1 MIDDLPAEFW
11 PNNSVICLSGISVG
25 TVKARKLFS
34 FMPDRTDVLTVISP
48 KICDYG
54 ISLIGSVWRQSV
66 DAITKTILD
75 TIKCVG
81 GDEGLIYVTVPITSG
96 YREFRLMNELGLT
109 REEVRTN
116 HKARWREEVVQPN
129 EADAEAY
136 SLIAQL
142 QFPDRI
148 VLNPAMLQ
156 VAEWTQDQY
165 NEMWNE
171 VLRQF
176 CDVLMVTP
184 DWAYSYGA
192 RKEVKE
198 MALLGREI
206 VDMFGNTVK
215 SSTLNEATEHAEARL
230 IEMGWSKKSIDA
242 TLPPMTL
249 KGASVPLRRKPPHA
263 AWNEA
268 FEWIVAERRWQ
279 RAILSFKDDE
289 MTREDGSNPSN
300 GRWEKKLQKYLEMVA
315 NEGIDSVHGGI
326 HLLQFVS
333 LCVAMMES
341 VSRVHGPFPEPGLP
355 SLEIRE
361 GRWFLHE
368 MNSNQL
374 LAVVF
379 AWLRR
384 EYFYTIEKYASG
396 DDDENTR
403 EGIASGSWWDSQLKI
418 YWNKMCQHGLDT
430 PQGRQML
437 GKYTSTAMNLA
448 TSRIR
453 VYGKVAS
460 PDRLSFEELEERKK
474 LREGNEKEIPQLPL
488 ND

>member
-1 MIDDLPAEFW
+1 
-11 PNNSVICLSGISVG
+11 
-25 TVKARKLFS
+25 
-34 FMPDRTDVLTVISP
+34 
-48 KICDYG
+48 
-54 ISLIGSVWRQSV
+54 
-66 DAITKTILD
+66 
-75 TIKCVG
+75 
-81 GDEGLIYVTVPITSG
+81 
-96 YREFRLMNELGLT
+96 MNELGMT
-109 REEVRTN
+109 REEVRSK
-116 HKARWREEVVQPN
+116 HKTRWREEVVQPN
-129 EADAEAY
+129 ETDAEAY

-156 VAEWTQDQY
+156 VVDWTQDQY
-165 NEMWNE
+165 NKMWNE

-192 RKEVKE
+192 RKEVHE

-206 VDMFGNTVK
+206 VDMFGNSVK
-215 SSTLNEATEHAEARL
+215 FSSLNEATEQAEQRL
-230 IEMGWSKKSIDA
+230 LGMGWSKEFIDQ

-249 KGASVPLRRKPPHA
+249 KGTSVLLMRQPPHS

-268 FEWIVAERRWQ
+268 FTWIVSERRWQ
-279 RAILSFKDDE
+279 RAVPDFNDDD
-289 MTREDGSNPSN
+289 MTRADGKNPVN
-300 GRWEKKLQKYLEMVA
+300 GLWEQKLQKHREMA
-315 NEGIDSVHGGI
+315 ADEGIDTVHGGI
-326 HLLQFVS
+326 HLLQFVA

-361 GRWFLHE
+361 GRWFSE
-368 MNSNQL
+368 GIDKNSL
-374 LAVVF
+374 LAVVL

-384 EYFYTIEKYASG
+384 EYFYTVEKYAAS

-403 EGIASGSWWDSQLKI
+403 EGIASASWWNRQLKI
-418 YWNKMCQHGLDT
+418 YWNKMCQQGLDT

-474 LREGNEKEIPQLPL
+474 LREGMEQEIPQLPL
-488 ND
+488 NDSELNPEDPDSPESE

>member
-1 MIDDLPAEFW
+1 MD
-11 PNNSVICLSGISVG
+11 
-25 TVKARKLFS
+25 TVTKA
-34 FMPDRTDVLTVISP
+34 
-48 KICDYG
+48 
-54 ISLIGSVWRQSV
+54 
-66 DAITKTILD
+66 ILD
-75 TIKCVG
+75 TIKCIG

-109 REEVRTN
+109 REEVRTK

-142 QFPDRI
+142 QYPDRI

-156 VAEWTQDQY
+156 VVDWGQDQY

-184 DWAYSYGA
+184 DWAYSLGA
-192 RKEVKE
+192 RKEVQE

-206 VDMFGNTVK
+206 VDMFGNVVK
-215 SSTLNEATEHAEARL
+215 SSTLNEATEQAEQRL
-230 IEMGWSKKSIDA
+230 LGMGWSKEFIDQ

-249 KGASVPLRRKPPHA
+249 KGISLPLKRQPPHA

-268 FEWIVAERRWQ
+268 FTWIVSERRWQ
-279 RAILSFKDDE
+279 RAVPSFKDDD
-289 MTREDGSNPSN
+289 MTRTDGKNPTN
-300 GRWEKKLQKYLEMVA
+300 GLWEKKLQKYFEMA
-315 NEGIDSVHGGI
+315 TNEGIDSVHGGI
-326 HLLQFVS
+326 HLLQFVA

-361 GRWFLHE
+361 GRWFSE
-368 MNSNQL
+368 GIDKNSL
-374 LAVVF
+374 LAVVL

-384 EYFYTIEKYASG
+384 EYFYTIEKYTVSE
-396 DDDENTR
+396 DDENTR
-403 EGIASGSWWDSQLKI
+403 EGIASWWDRQLKI
-418 YWNKMCQHGLDT
+418 YWNRMCTRGLDT
-430 PQGRQML
+430 PEGRQML

-460 PDRLSFEELEERKK
+460 PSRLSFEELEERGK
-474 LREGNEKEIPQLPL
+474 LEEENDNEIPQLPL
-488 ND
+488 NDLDLDPDNPDLPKSE

>member
-1 MIDDLPAEFW
+1 
-11 PNNSVICLSGISVG
+11 
-25 TVKARKLFS
+25 
-34 FMPDRTDVLTVISP
+34 
-48 KICDYG
+48 
-54 ISLIGSVWRQSV
+54 
-66 DAITKTILD
+66 
-75 TIKCVG
+75 
-81 GDEGLIYVTVPITSG
+81 
-96 YREFRLMNELGLT
+96 MNELGMT
-109 REEVRTN
+109 REEVRTK

-156 VAEWTQDQY
+156 VADWTQDQY
-165 NEMWNE
+165 NKMWKD

-192 RKEVKE
+192 RKEVHE
-198 MALLGREI
+198 MSLLGREI
-206 VDMFGNTVK
+206 VDMFGNVVIA
-215 SSTLNEATEHAEARL
+215 STLNEATEQAEQRL
-230 IEMGWSKKSIDA
+230 LGMGWSKEFIDQ

-249 KGASVPLRRKPPHA
+249 KGNSLPLKRQPPHA

-268 FEWIVAERRWQ
+268 FTWIVSERRWQ
-279 RAILSFKDDE
+279 RAVPSFKDDE
-289 MTREDGSNPSN
+289 MTRTDGKNPAN
-300 GRWEKKLQKYLEMVA
+300 GMWEKKLQKYFEMAA
-315 NEGIDSVHGGI
+315 NEGVDSVHGGI
-326 HLLQFVS
+326 HLLQFVA

-361 GRWFLHE
+361 GRWFSE
-368 MNSNQL
+368 GIDKNSL
-374 LAVVF
+374 LAVVL

-384 EYFYTIEKYASG
+384 EYFYTIEKYAIS

-403 EGIASGSWWDSQLKI
+403 EGILIGSWWDRQLKI
-418 YWNKMCQHGLDT
+418 YWNRICKHGLDT

-460 PDRLSFEELEERKK
+460 PDRLSFEELEERGK
-474 LREGNEKEIPQLPL
+474 LEADKGNEIP
-488 ND
+488 

>member
-1 MIDDLPAEFW
+1 
-11 PNNSVICLSGISVG
+11 
-25 TVKARKLFS
+25 
-34 FMPDRTDVLTVISP
+34 
-48 KICDYG
+48 
-54 ISLIGSVWRQSV
+54 
-66 DAITKTILD
+66 
-75 TIKCVG
+75 
-81 GDEGLIYVTVPITSG
+81 
-96 YREFRLMNELGLT
+96 MNELGMT

-142 QFPDRI
+142 QYPDRI

-156 VAEWTQDQY
+156 VVDWTQDQY
-165 NEMWNE
+165 NEMWND

-192 RKEVKE
+192 RKEVHE
-198 MALLGREI
+198 MSLLGREI
-206 VDMFGNTVK
+206 VDMFGNVVR
-215 SSTLNEATEHAEARL
+215 SSTLNEATEQAEQRL
-230 IEMGWSKKSIDA
+230 LGMGWSKEFIDK

-249 KGASVPLRRKPPHA
+249 KGNSLPLKRQPPHA

-268 FEWIVAERRWQ
+268 FTWIVSERRWQ
-279 RAILSFKDDE
+279 RAVVSFKDDDT
-289 MTREDGSNPSN
+289 TRTDGKNPAN
-300 GRWEKKLQKYLEMVA
+300 GLWEKKLQKYYEMAA

-326 HLLQFVS
+326 HLLQFVA

-361 GRWFLHE
+361 GRWFSE
-368 MNSNQL
+368 GIDKNSL
-374 LAVVF
+374 LAVVL

-384 EYFYTIEKYASG
+384 EYFYTIEKYAVSE
-396 DDDENTR
+396 DDENTR
-403 EGIASGSWWDSQLKI
+403 EGIASWWDRQLKI
-418 YWNKMCQHGLDT
+418 YWNRMCKHGLDT
-430 PQGRQML
+430 LQGRQML

-460 PDRLSFEELEERKK
+460 PDRLSFEELEERGR
-474 LREGNEKEIPQLPL
+474 LEEETDTEIPQLPL
-488 ND
+488 NDSELNPDDPDSPESE

>member
-1 MIDDLPAEFW
+1 MD
-11 PNNSVICLSGISVG
+11 
-25 TVKARKLFS
+25 TVTKA
-34 FMPDRTDVLTVISP
+34 
-48 KICDYG
+48 
-54 ISLIGSVWRQSV
+54 
-66 DAITKTILD
+66 ILD

-96 YREFRLMNELGLT
+96 YREFRLMHELGMT
-109 REEVRTN
+109 REEVRSK
-116 HKARWREEVVQPN
+116 HKTRWREEVVQPN

-142 QFPDRI
+142 QYPDRI

-156 VAEWTQDQY
+156 VVDWTQDQY

-192 RKEVKE
+192 RKEVHE

-206 VDMFGNTVK
+206 VDMFGNSVK
-215 SSTLNEATEHAEARL
+215 FSSLNEATEQAEQRL
-230 IEMGWSKKSIDA
+230 LGMGWSKEFIDQ

-249 KGASVPLRRKPPHA
+249 KGTSVLLKRQPPHA

-268 FEWIVAERRWQ
+268 FTWIVSERRWQ
-279 RAILSFKDDE
+279 RAVPDFKDDD
-289 MTREDGSNPSN
+289 MTRADGKNPAN
-300 GRWEKKLQKYLEMVA
+300 GLWEKKLQKYREMA
-315 NEGIDSVHGGI
+315 ADEGIDTVHGGI
-326 HLLQFVS
+326 HLLQFVA

-361 GRWFLHE
+361 GRWFSE
-368 MNSNQL
+368 GIDKNSL
-374 LAVVF
+374 LAVVL

-384 EYFYTIEKYASG
+384 EYFYTVEKYAAS

-403 EGIASGSWWDSQLKI
+403 EGIASASWWNRQLKI
-418 YWNKMCQHGLDT
+418 YWNKMCQQGLDT

-474 LREGNEKEIPQLPL
+474 LREGMEQEIPQLPL
-488 ND
+488 NDSELNPEDPDSPESE

>member
-1 MIDDLPAEFW
+1 
-11 PNNSVICLSGISVG
+11 
-25 TVKARKLFS
+25 
-34 FMPDRTDVLTVISP
+34 
-48 KICDYG
+48 
-54 ISLIGSVWRQSV
+54 
-66 DAITKTILD
+66 
-75 TIKCVG
+75 
-81 GDEGLIYVTVPITSG
+81 
-96 YREFRLMNELGLT
+96 MNELGMT
-109 REEVRTN
+109 REEVRSK
-116 HKARWREEVVQPN
+116 HKTRWREEVVQPN

-156 VAEWTQDQY
+156 VVDWTQDQY
-165 NEMWNE
+165 NKMWNE

-192 RKEVKE
+192 RKEVHE

-206 VDMFGNTVK
+206 VDMFGNSVK
-215 SSTLNEATEHAEARL
+215 FSSLNEATEQAEQRL
-230 IEMGWSKKSIDA
+230 LGMGWSKEFIDQ

-249 KGASVPLRRKPPHA
+249 KGTSVLLMRQPPHS

-268 FEWIVAERRWQ
+268 FTWIVSERRWQ
-279 RAILSFKDDE
+279 RAVPDFKDDD
-289 MTREDGSNPSN
+289 MTRADGKNPAN
-300 GRWEKKLQKYLEMVA
+300 GLWEKKLQKYREMA
-315 NEGIDSVHGGI
+315 ADEGIDTVHGGI
-326 HLLQFVS
+326 HLLQFVA

-361 GRWFLHE
+361 GRWFSE
-368 MNSNQL
+368 GIDKNSL
-374 LAVVF
+374 LAVVL

-384 EYFYTIEKYASG
+384 EYFYTVEKYAAS

-403 EGIASGSWWDSQLKI
+403 EGIASASWWNRQLKI
-418 YWNKMCQHGLDT
+418 YWNKMCRDGLDT

-474 LREGNEKEIPQLPL
+474 LREGMEQEIPQLPL
-488 ND
+488 NDSELNPDDPDSPESE

>member
-1 MIDDLPAEFW
+1 MH
-11 PNNSVICLSGISVG
+11 
-25 TVKARKLFS
+25 
-34 FMPDRTDVLTVISP
+34 
-48 KICDYG
+48 
-54 ISLIGSVWRQSV
+54 
-66 DAITKTILD
+66 
-75 TIKCVG
+75 
-81 GDEGLIYVTVPITSG
+81 
-96 YREFRLMNELGLT
+96 ELGMT
-109 REEVRTN
+109 REEVRSK
-116 HKARWREEVVQPN
+116 HKTRWREEVVQPN

-156 VAEWTQDQY
+156 VVDWTQDQY
-165 NEMWNE
+165 NKMWNE

-192 RKEVKE
+192 RKEVHE

-206 VDMFGNTVK
+206 VDMFGNSVK
-215 SSTLNEATEHAEARL
+215 FSSLNEATEQAEQRL
-230 IEMGWSKKSIDA
+230 LGMGWSKEFIDQ

-249 KGASVPLRRKPPHA
+249 KGTSVLLMRQPPHS

-268 FEWIVAERRWQ
+268 FTWIVSERRWQ
-279 RAILSFKDDE
+279 RAVPDFNDDD
-289 MTREDGSNPSN
+289 MTRADGKNPVN
-300 GRWEKKLQKYLEMVA
+300 GLWEQKLQKHREMA
-315 NEGIDSVHGGI
+315 ADEGIDTVHGGI
-326 HLLQFVS
+326 HLLQFVA

-361 GRWFLHE
+361 GRWFSE
-368 MNSNQL
+368 GIDKNSL
-374 LAVVF
+374 LAVVL

-384 EYFYTIEKYASG
+384 EYFYTVEKYAAS

-403 EGIASGSWWDSQLKI
+403 EGIASASWWNRQLKI
-418 YWNKMCQHGLDT
+418 YWNKMCQQGLDT

-474 LREGNEKEIPQLPL
+474 LREGMEQEIPQLPL
-488 ND
+488 NDSELNPEDPDSPESE

>member
-1 MIDDLPAEFW
+1 
-11 PNNSVICLSGISVG
+11 
-25 TVKARKLFS
+25 
-34 FMPDRTDVLTVISP
+34 
-48 KICDYG
+48 
-54 ISLIGSVWRQSV
+54 
-66 DAITKTILD
+66 
-75 TIKCVG
+75 
-81 GDEGLIYVTVPITSG
+81 
-96 YREFRLMNELGLT
+96 
-109 REEVRTN
+109 
-116 HKARWREEVVQPN
+116 
-129 EADAEAY
+129 
-136 SLIAQL
+136 
-142 QFPDRI
+142 
-148 VLNPAMLQ
+148 MLQ
-156 VAEWTQDQY
+156 VVDWTQDQY
-165 NEMWNE
+165 NKMWNE

-192 RKEVKE
+192 RKEVHE

-206 VDMFGNTVK
+206 VDMFGNSVK
-215 SSTLNEATEHAEARL
+215 FSSLNEATEQAEQRL
-230 IEMGWSKKSIDA
+230 LGMGWSKEFIDQ

-249 KGASVPLRRKPPHA
+249 KGTSVLLKRQPPHS

-268 FEWIVAERRWQ
+268 FTWIVSERRWQ
-279 RAILSFKDDE
+279 RAVPDFKDDD
-289 MTREDGSNPSN
+289 MTRADGKNPAN
-300 GRWEKKLQKYLEMVA
+300 GLWEKKLQKYREMA
-315 NEGIDSVHGGI
+315 ADEGIDTVHGGI
-326 HLLQFVS
+326 HLLQFVA

-361 GRWFLHE
+361 GRWFSE
-368 MNSNQL
+368 GIDKNSL
-374 LAVVF
+374 LAVVL

-384 EYFYTIEKYASG
+384 EYFYTVEKYAAS

-403 EGIASGSWWDSQLKI
+403 EGIASASWWNRQLKI
-418 YWNKMCQHGLDT
+418 YWNKMCRDGLDT

-474 LREGNEKEIPQLPL
+474 LREGMEQEIPQLPL
-488 ND
+488 NDSELNPDDPDSPESE

>member
-1 MIDDLPAEFW
+1 VD
-11 PNNSVICLSGISVG
+11 
-25 TVKARKLFS
+25 TVTKA
-34 FMPDRTDVLTVISP
+34 
-48 KICDYG
+48 
-54 ISLIGSVWRQSV
+54 
-66 DAITKTILD
+66 ILD

-96 YREFRLMNELGLT
+96 YREFRLMNELGMT
-109 REEVRTN
+109 REEVRSK
-116 HKARWREEVVQPN
+116 HKTRWREEVVQPN

-156 VAEWTQDQY
+156 VVDWTQDQY
-165 NEMWNE
+165 NKMWNE

-192 RKEVKE
+192 RKEVHE

-206 VDMFGNTVK
+206 VDMFGNSVK
-215 SSTLNEATEHAEARL
+215 FSSLNEATEQAEQRL
-230 IEMGWSKKSIDA
+230 LGMGWSKEFIDQ

-249 KGASVPLRRKPPHA
+249 KGTSVLLMRQPPHS

-268 FEWIVAERRWQ
+268 FTWIVSERRWQ
-279 RAILSFKDDE
+279 RAVPDFNDDD
-289 MTREDGSNPSN
+289 MTRADGKNPVN
-300 GRWEKKLQKYLEMVA
+300 GLWEQKLQKHREMA
-315 NEGIDSVHGGI
+315 ADEGIDTVHGGI
-326 HLLQFVS
+326 HLLQFVA

-361 GRWFLHE
+361 GRWFSE
-368 MNSNQL
+368 GIDKNSL
-374 LAVVF
+374 LAVVL

-384 EYFYTIEKYASG
+384 EYFYTVEKYAAS

-403 EGIASGSWWDSQLKI
+403 EGIASASWWNRQLKI

-474 LREGNEKEIPQLPL
+474 LREGMEQEIPQLPL
-488 ND
+488 NDSELNPEDPDSPESE

>member
-1 MIDDLPAEFW
+1 MH
-11 PNNSVICLSGISVG
+11 
-25 TVKARKLFS
+25 
-34 FMPDRTDVLTVISP
+34 
-48 KICDYG
+48 
-54 ISLIGSVWRQSV
+54 
-66 DAITKTILD
+66 
-75 TIKCVG
+75 
-81 GDEGLIYVTVPITSG
+81 
-96 YREFRLMNELGLT
+96 ELGMT
-109 REEVRTN
+109 REEVRSK
-116 HKARWREEVVQPN
+116 HKTRWREEVVQPN

-156 VAEWTQDQY
+156 VVDWTQDQY
-165 NEMWNE
+165 NKMWNE

-192 RKEVKE
+192 RKEVHE

-206 VDMFGNTVK
+206 VDMFGNSVK
-215 SSTLNEATEHAEARL
+215 FSSLNEATEQAEQRL
-230 IEMGWSKKSIDA
+230 LGMGWSKEFIDQ

-249 KGASVPLRRKPPHA
+249 KGTSVLLKRQPPHS

-268 FEWIVAERRWQ
+268 FTWIVSERRWQ
-279 RAILSFKDDE
+279 RAVPDFKDDD
-289 MTREDGSNPSN
+289 MTRADGKNPAN
-300 GRWEKKLQKYLEMVA
+300 GLWEQKLQKHREMA
-315 NEGIDSVHGGI
+315 ADEGIDTVHGGI
-326 HLLQFVS
+326 HLLQFVA

-361 GRWFLHE
+361 GRWFSE
-368 MNSNQL
+368 GIDKNSL
-374 LAVVF
+374 LAVVL

-384 EYFYTIEKYASG
+384 EYFYTVEKYAAS

-403 EGIASGSWWDSQLKI
+403 EGIASASWWNRQLKI
-418 YWNKMCQHGLDT
+418 YWNKMCQQGLDT

-474 LREGNEKEIPQLPL
+474 LREGMEQEIPQLPL
-488 ND
+488 NDSELNPEDPDSPESE

>member
-1 MIDDLPAEFW
+1 
-11 PNNSVICLSGISVG
+11 
-25 TVKARKLFS
+25 
-34 FMPDRTDVLTVISP
+34 
-48 KICDYG
+48 
-54 ISLIGSVWRQSV
+54 
-66 DAITKTILD
+66 
-75 TIKCVG
+75 
-81 GDEGLIYVTVPITSG
+81 
-96 YREFRLMNELGLT
+96 MNELGLT
-109 REEVRTN
+109 RQEVRTK
-116 HKARWREEVVQPN
+116 HLARWREEVVQPN

-142 QFPDRI
+142 QYPDRI

-156 VAEWTQDQY
+156 VVDWGQDQY

-192 RKEVKE
+192 RKEVHE

-215 SSTLNEATEHAEARL
+215 SSSLNEATEQAEQRL
-230 IEMGWSKKSIDA
+230 LGMGWSKEFIDQ

-249 KGASVPLRRKPPHA
+249 KGTSVLLKRQPPHA
-263 AWNEA
+263 AWNGV
-268 FEWIVAERRWQ
+268 FTWIVSERRWQ
-279 RAILSFKDDE
+279 RAIPSFNDDD
-289 MTREDGSNPSN
+289 MTRTDGKNPAN
-300 GRWEKKLQKYLEMVA
+300 GLWEKKLHKYREMAA
-315 NEGIDSVHGGI
+315 NEGIDTVQGGI
-326 HLLQFVS
+326 HLLQFVA

-361 GRWFLHE
+361 GRWFSE
-368 MNSNQL
+368 GIDKNSL
-374 LAVVF
+374 LAVVL

-384 EYFYTIEKYASG
+384 EYFYTVEKYDVSE
-396 DDDENTR
+396 DDENTS
-403 EGIASGSWWDSQLKI
+403 EGIASGSWWDRQLKI
-418 YWNKMCQHGLDT
+418 YWDKICQYGLET
-430 PQGRQML
+430 HQGRQML
-437 GKYTSTAMNLA
+437 GKFTSTAMNLA

-460 PDRLSFEELEERKK
+460 PDRLSFEELEERRK
-474 LREGNEKEIPQLPL
+474 LREEKDDEIPQLPL